1 VVRCCWRSQ
10 ERHRGGAGQGGE
22 CRGALERCDDGEV
35 AQVASGGGGVAPV
48 VVDERGEVLQLKGD
62 QRVRRRR
69 SIEEWS
75 SSEGAHRKGADG
87 GDARTESG
95 AEEGLQQRKASET
108 DAWAVGEACASL
120 GRGRTRRTARG
131 GEKDRLV
138 APFKGRRGIAER
150 GGGSGSGDAPR
161 CGGDVGPGSDRRAA
175 PRPRPGRPRT
185 GRDAC
190 GRRASVSAVAHRRG

>member
-1 VVRCCWRSQ
+1 
-10 ERHRGGAGQGGE
+10 
-22 CRGALERCDDGEV
+22 
-35 AQVASGGGGVAPV
+35 VASGGGGVAPV

-120 GRGRTRRTARG
+120 GHGRTRRTARG

-150 GGGSGSGDAPR
+150 GGGPAMEMPRGAGVTWGLALTDGQHPDRVPADHGPAATRAGGVPLFRQWRTDAADARASTIGGRGSEKRDAR
-161 CGGDVGPGSDRRAA
+161 ARVG
-175 PRPRPGRPRT
+175 RPGE
-185 GRDAC
+185 
-190 GRRASVSAVAHRRG
+190 RGVG